1 MQNTAYIVSMRVLK
15 HIVAVWMT
23 LVIIAGFLIPIP
35 DIPILEQSARNLFL
49 HVPMWM
55 AMYAMFLAGLVYSV
69 RFLND
74 GNLTHDTKAASLT
87 QVGIVFGICGLLTGS
102 LWARFTWGTW
112 WTFAEPKMNLSAL
125 TLLLFVSYFILR
137 SAVDDP
143 RKRAKLAAVYNVFA
157 VTTVPFLLYVIP
169 RQLPSLHPGADGNP
183 AFSEVTAPELRLIF
197 YPAVIGFIGLAVVL
211 TNLSYRYRTLK
222 NRPS

>member
-1 MQNTAYIVSMRVLK
+1 
-15 HIVAVWMT
+15 
-23 LVIIAGFLIPIP
+23 
-35 DIPILEQSARNLFL
+35 
-49 HVPMWM
+49 MWM
-55 AMYAMFLAGLVYSV
+55 AMYAVFMAGVVYSI
-69 RFLND
+69 RFLNS
-74 GNLTHDTKAASLT
+74 GELKNDTKAAALT
-87 QVGIVFGICGLLTGS
+87 QVGILFGICGLLTGS

-143 RKRAKLAAVYNVFA
+143 KKRARLAAVYHVFA

-211 TNLSYRYRTLK
+211 SNLSYRYRILQE
-222 NRPS
+222 NRHV

>member
-1 MQNTAYIVSMRVLK
+1 MRVLK

-55 AMYAMFLAGLVYSV
+55 AMYAMFLAGLVYSI

-74 GNLTHDTKAASLT
+74 GTLDHDTKAASLT
-87 QVGIVFGICGLLTGS
+87 QVGIVFGICGLLTGA

-222 NRPS
+222 NQQE

>member
-1 MQNTAYIVSMRVLK
+1 MRVLK

-55 AMYAMFLAGLVYSV
+55 AMYAMFLAGLVYSI

-74 GNLTHDTKAASLT
+74 GKLDHDTKAASLT
-87 QVGIVFGICGLLTGS
+87 QVGIVFGICGLLTGA

-222 NRPS
+222 NQQS

>member
-1 MQNTAYIVSMRVLK
+1 MRVLK

-55 AMYAMFLAGLVYSV
+55 AMYAMFLAGLVYSI

-74 GNLTHDTKAASLT
+74 GTLDHDTKAASLT
-87 QVGIVFGICGLLTGS
+87 QVGIVFGICGLLTGA

-143 RKRAKLAAVYNVFA
+143 RKRAKLAAVHNVFA

-222 NRPS
+222 NQQE